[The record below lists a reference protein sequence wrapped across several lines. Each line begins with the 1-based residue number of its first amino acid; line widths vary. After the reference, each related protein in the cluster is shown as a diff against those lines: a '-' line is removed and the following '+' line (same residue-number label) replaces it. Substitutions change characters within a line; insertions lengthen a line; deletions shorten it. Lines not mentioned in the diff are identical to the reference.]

1 MIIKLL
7 SYGRLRFIFKLEKNV
22 ILKFIFTINISM
34 NFALVYF
41 KIVFE
46 IFLIAMN
53 VVVEF

>member
-7 SYGRLRFIFKLEKNV
+7 SYCRLSFIFKLEKNV